1 MSLSKK
7 SSLFVAS
14 WGYCCVTS
22 QDPSTVQ
29 LTRRPLVSVMMNCYN
44 GETYL
49 VEAIDSVLAQTY
61 QNWEVIFWDNR
72 STDRSADIFRSYDDP
87 RFFYFLAPE
96 HTAFGQAR
104 NLSVGQARGEW
115 VAFLD
120 CDDLWLPNKTE
131 KQVAIIREAGPKLGL
146 VYGDAAPLIEAD
158 GLTTYWGQRSSR
170 LRDLEGGKS
179 FPEGNVFPTILKGDF
194 IPLVSAVV
202 RRSAFIAVG
211 GLTPGLRQ
219 AEDYELFVKISK
231 DYEVRALKEICC
243 HSRIHSS
250 NLSHIQSEESYNEC
264 LSVVSACLPAA
275 EALAGMRRWKAN
287 YAGYLL
293 RQRFYKAG
301 IKNLLQSGEF
311 IYFFRRLIRHLR
323 LVGFC
328 P

>member
-1 MSLSKK
+1 M
-7 SSLFVAS
+7 AS
-14 WGYCCVTS
+14 
-22 QDPSTVQ
+22 QHPSAVQ
-29 LTRRPLVSVMMNCYN
+29 LTPRPLISVVMNCYN
-44 GETYL
+44 GEKYL
-49 VEAIDSVLAQTY
+49 SEAIDSVLAQTY
-61 QNWEVIFWDNR
+61 RNWEVIFWDNW

-96 HTAFGQAR
+96 HSVLGQAR
-104 NLSVGQARGEW
+104 NLSVGKARGEW

-120 CDDLWLPNKTE
+120 CDDLWLPDKIE
-131 KQVAIIREAGPKLGL
+131 KQVSIICEAGSKLGL
-146 VYGDAAPLIEAD
+146 VYGGAAPLIEAD
-158 GLTTYWGQRSSR
+158 GLTTYWGQRSCR
-170 LRDLEGGKS
+170 MKEFDGRKS
-179 FPEGNVFPTILKGDF
+179 YPEGNVFPTILKGDF

-211 GLTPGLRQ
+211 GLTPSLRQ

-231 DYEVRALKEICC
+231 DYEVRALKEVCC
-243 HSRIHSS
+243 HSRIHGS
-250 NLSHIQSEESYNEC
+250 NLSHIQAEESYSEC

-293 RQRFYKAG
+293 RNRFYKSG

-323 LVGFC
+323 LSGSG